1 MPAQPAWFHRLDE
14 ILTVSRSIESTRFD
28 RQAGF
33 RPSKQRPLWGDEILW
48 RSYVMLHTMVRALQG
63 ALATPDGLSATR
75 GLRTV
80 EGGSS
85 EEPTVRLGSSA
96 VSVARRRPPG
106 TYPDSDPA
114 EQASD
119 LDECIGNSVRDPRA
133 SPSVRYPLP
142 QSNGYGIWAARQ
154 LQACVSWPLAKGAS

>member
-1 MPAQPAWFHRLDE
+1 MRHMKWWGWGEDGFC
-14 ILTVSRSIESTRFD
+14 ITRP
-28 RQAGF
+28 G
-33 RPSKQRPLWGDEILW
+33 W
-48 RSYVMLHTMVRALQG
+48 
-63 ALATPDGLSATR
+63 
-75 GLRTV
+75 
-80 EGGSS
+80 SS
-85 EEPTVRLGSSA
+85 
-96 VSVARRRPPG
+96 
-106 TYPDSDPA
+106 